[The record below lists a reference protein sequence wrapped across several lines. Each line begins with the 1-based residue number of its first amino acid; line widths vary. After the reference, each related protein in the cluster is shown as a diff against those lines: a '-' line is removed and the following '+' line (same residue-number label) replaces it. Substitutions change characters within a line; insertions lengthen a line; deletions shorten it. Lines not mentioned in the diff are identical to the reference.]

1 MNVDHILDTMNRH
14 GVDYLLIGGMN
25 FLLRHE
31 PVLTFDVD
39 LWIDDSAENRAR
51 CDAALRDL
59 DASWGATEEAW
70 GPIGRLGPD
79 WLAQRSVHCLLTS
92 AGPVDIFRA
101 VTGLPDWVVCAGRAV
116 AAQTTAGVPY
126 RGLADGDMLA
136 CQIALDPGAR
146 KLDRIRT
153 LRMVLGEE
161 GASP

>member
-1 MNVDHILDTMNRH
+1 MDVDHILGAMNQH

-39 LWIDDSAENRAR
+39 LWIDDTAGNRAR
-51 CDAALRDL
+51 CTAALHEL
-59 DASWGATEEAW
+59 AATWGATEEAW
-70 GPIGRLGPD
+70 GPVERLGPD
-79 WLAQRSVHCLLTS
+79 WLAQRSVYCLLTA

-101 VTGLPDWVVCAGRAV
+101 VTGLPDWSACAARALPSRT
-116 AAQTTAGVPY
+116 AAGVPY

-136 CQIALDPGAR
+136 CQIALEPGVR

-153 LRMVLGEE
+153 LRKVLGED
-161 GASP
+161 GTPP